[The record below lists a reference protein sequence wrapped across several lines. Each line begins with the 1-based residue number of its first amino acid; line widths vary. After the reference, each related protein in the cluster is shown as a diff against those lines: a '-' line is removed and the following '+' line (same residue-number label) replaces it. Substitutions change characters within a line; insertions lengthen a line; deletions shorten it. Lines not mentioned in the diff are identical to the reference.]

1 VSRSVLVTGG
11 NRGIGLAIAEAFAA
25 LGDQV
30 AVTYRRDSEGVPEGI
45 LPVQCDVTSSEDV
58 DALFTTVEEKHGP
71 VEVLVSNAG
80 ITDDGLI
87 MRMSDD
93 SFTSVLDANLTAA
106 FRVARRASRTMLRSR
121 SGRLIFISSITAF
134 TGLPGQVNY
143 AASKSGLI
151 GLARSL
157 AREFAPRGVTANVVL
172 PGFVETEMTA
182 KLPQSRQDEIHGLI
196 PLGRYGHAAE
206 IAGAVTYL
214 ASEPAAYVTGAILA
228 VDGGAS
234 MGH

>member
-1 VSRSVLVTGG
+1 MLVTGG
-11 NRGIGLAIAEAFAA
+11 NRGIGLAIAEAFAE

-30 AVTYRRDSEGVPEGI
+30 AVTYRRDADLVPEGI
-45 LPVQCDVTSSEDV
+45 LPVQCDVTSTEDV

-80 ITDDGLI
+80 ITEDGLV
-87 MRMSDD
+87 MRMSDEAWA
-93 SFTSVLDANLTAA
+93 SVLDANLTAA
-106 FRVARRASRTMLRSR
+106 FRVARRASRNMLKARA
-121 SGRLIFISSITAF
+121 GRMIFISSITAY

-151 GLARSL
+151 GLSRSL
-157 AREFAPRGVTANVVL
+157 AREFAPRGVTANLVL

-182 KLPQSRQDEIHGLI
+182 KLPQSRVDEIHDLI
-196 PLGRYGHAAE
+196 PLGRYGHASE

-214 ASEPAAYVTGAILA
+214 ASEPAAYVTGAVLT

>member
-1 VSRSVLVTGG
+1 VLVTGG
-11 NRGIGLAIAEAFAA
+11 NRGIGLAIAEAFAG

-30 AVTYRRDSEGVPEGI
+30 AVTYRSDADLVPDGI
-45 LPVQCDVTSSEDV
+45 LAVRCDVTSTDDV
-58 DALFTTVEEKHGP
+58 DSLFTTVEEKHGP
-71 VEVLVSNAG
+71 VQVLVSNAG
-80 ITDDGLI
+80 ITEDGLI

-93 SFTSVLDANLTAA
+93 AWASVLDANLSAA
-106 FRVARRASRTMLRSR
+106 FRVARRASRNMLKAR
-121 SGRLIFISSITAF
+121 SGRMIFISSITAY

-151 GLARSL
+151 GLSRSL
-157 AREFAPRGVTANVVL
+157 AREFAPRGVTSNLVL

-182 KLPQSRQDEIHGLI
+182 KLPQSRVDEIHGLI
-196 PLGRYGHAAE
+196 PLGRYGHASE

-214 ASEPAAYVTGAILA
+214 ASEPAAYVTGAVLT

>member
-30 AVTYRRDSEGVPEGI
+30 AVTYRRDADLVPEGI
-45 LPVQCDVTSSEDV
+45 LAVRCDVTDTDEV
-58 DALFTTVEEKHGP
+58 DRLFTTVEEKHGP

-80 ITDDGLI
+80 ITEDGLL

-93 SFTSVLDANLTAA
+93 QWTSVIDANLNAA
-106 FRVARRASRTMLRSR
+106 FRVARRASRNMLRAR
-121 SGRLIFISSITAF
+121 SGRMIFIASITAY

-157 AREFAPRGVTANVVL
+157 AREFAPRGVTANIVC
-172 PGFVETEMTA
+172 PGFVETEMTG
-182 KLPQSRQDEIHGLI
+182 KLPQSRVEEIHGLI
-196 PLGRYGHAAE
+196 PLGRYGLTSE

-214 ASEPAAYVTGAILA
+214 ASEPAAYVTGAVLT

>member
-1 VSRSVLVTGG
+1 MLVTGG
-11 NRGIGLAIAEAFAA
+11 NRGIGLAIAEAFAG

-30 AVTYRRDSEGVPEGI
+30 AVTYRSDADLVPDGI
-45 LPVQCDVTSSEDV
+45 LAVRCDVTSTDDV
-58 DALFTTVEEKHGP
+58 DSLFTTVEEKHGP
-71 VEVLVSNAG
+71 VQVLVSNAG
-80 ITDDGLI
+80 ITEDGLI

-93 SFTSVLDANLTAA
+93 AWASVLDANLSAA
-106 FRVARRASRTMLRSR
+106 FRVARRASRNMLKAR
-121 SGRLIFISSITAF
+121 SGRMIFISSITAY

-151 GLARSL
+151 GLSRSL
-157 AREFAPRGVTANVVL
+157 AREFAPRGVTSNLVL

-182 KLPQSRQDEIHGLI
+182 KLPQSRVDEIHGLI
-196 PLGRYGHAAE
+196 PLGRYGHASE

-214 ASEPAAYVTGAILA
+214 ASEPAAYVTGAVLT

>member
-1 VSRSVLVTGG
+1 MLVTGG

-30 AVTYRRDSEGVPEGI
+30 AVTYRRDADLVPDGI
-45 LPVQCDVTSSEDV
+45 LPIQCDVTSTEDV

-80 ITDDGLI
+80 ITEDGLI

-93 SFTSVLDANLTAA
+93 AWSSVLDANLTAA
-106 FRVARRASRTMLRSR
+106 FRVARRASRNMLKAR
-121 SGRLIFISSITAF
+121 SGRMIFIASITAY

-151 GLARSL
+151 GLSRSL
-157 AREFAPRGVTANVVL
+157 AREFAPRGVTANLVL

-182 KLPQSRQDEIHGLI
+182 KLPEARQKEIEGLI

-214 ASEPAAYVTGAILA
+214 ASDVAAYVTGSVLT